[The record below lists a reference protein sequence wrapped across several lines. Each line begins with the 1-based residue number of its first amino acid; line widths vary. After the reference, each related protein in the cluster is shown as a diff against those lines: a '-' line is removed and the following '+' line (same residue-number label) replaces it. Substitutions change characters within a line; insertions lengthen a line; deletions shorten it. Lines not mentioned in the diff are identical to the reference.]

1 MPIPMQDVGEALEM
15 DPNALSSIL
24 GKALQVGS
32 RPEAQSPRLQG
43 DSLHLDSV
51 H

>member
-15 DPNALSSIL
+15 DPNMLSSIL

-32 RPEAQSPRLQG
+32 GLEAQFSDLQG
-43 DSLHLDSV
+43 DLHQEFV
-51 H
+51 P